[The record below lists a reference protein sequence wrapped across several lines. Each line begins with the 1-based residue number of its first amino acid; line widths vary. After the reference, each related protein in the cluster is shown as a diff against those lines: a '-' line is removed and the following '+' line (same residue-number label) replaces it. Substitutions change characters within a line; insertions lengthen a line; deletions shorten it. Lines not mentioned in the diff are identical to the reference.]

1 MFVTL
6 SELPEYNDKIS
17 VFHAMTPP
25 VVLKHNHPL
34 VLRNMETVNTIAVSS
49 KIAFYLIFFVDHAG
63 NGIIAFFP
71 FVMFLN
77 A

>member
-34 VLRNMETVNTIAVSS
+34 VLRNMETVNTVAVSS
-49 KIAFYLIFFVDHAG
+49 KIAFYVLA
-63 NGIIAFFP
+63 IA
-71 FVMFLN
+71 
-77 A
+77 